1 MLPEKVTSLLRSDKW
16 ELMLV
21 SSEYEIASDEANAQV
36 NTLNEII
43 KDYDNTAMLI
53 GEAPCMKDLIET
65 TDHDFQVVNMISI
78 VLIFL
83 IIAVVEQS
91 ISLPFILIAV
101 IELAIFINLGIPHY
115 LGESLAF
122 ITPICISTIQL
133 GATVDYAILMTTRY
147 KTERIGGK
155 GKHHA
160 VRTALATSIP
170 SIVVSGFG
178 LFASTFG
185 VAMYSDIDM
194 IKSICMLLARGAVIS
209 MCCVILILPAML
221 LLCDKLICR
230 TTIGMPHDVRHA
242 NAPKEGYF
250 A

>member
-1 MLPEKVTSLLRSDKW
+1 M
-16 ELMLV
+16 
-21 SSEYEIASDEANAQV
+21 
-36 NTLNEII
+36 
-43 KDYDNTAMLI
+43 
-53 GEAPCMKDLIET
+53 
-65 TDHDFQVVNMISI
+65 
-78 VLIFL
+78 
-83 IIAVVEQS
+83 
-91 ISLPFILIAV
+91 
-101 IELAIFINLGIPHY
+101 
-115 LGESLAF
+115 
-122 ITPICISTIQL
+122 PICISIIQL

-194 IKSICMLLARGAVIS
+194 IKSIFMLLARGAVIS

-230 TTIGMPHDVRHA
+230 TTLGMPHGVKHA